1 MQVPLPPRSPEVQVS
16 EFSPPRFQVPT
27 TVAPLSGLCAAS
39 WTVISTVADQV
50 VPSFEGKASRS
61 PMWMLTE
68 GASTEDV
75 VEAWLFAALSSVTLW
90 LAVSVWEPRE
100 APAVFQLKGR
110 GVPAPG
116 GRPAPLWGPLGTPA
130 GLAAR
135 GGSPATL
142 WVPMVTPA
150 VWSARVT
157 LKVAP
162 TGWVPTF

>member
-27 TVAPLSGLCAAS
+27 TVAPLSGLCAAA
-39 WTVISTVADQV
+39 WTVISTVAAQV

-90 LAVSVWEPRE
+90 LGVRGWGGGCGAGCVGVGGGVGEAGEGPGARRGAGGGRRGPAGDPRH
-100 APAVFQLKGR
+100 ALGADGH
-110 GVPAPG
+110 PG
-116 GRPAPLWGPLGTPA
+116 GL
-130 GLAAR
+130 
-135 GGSPATL
+135 
-142 WVPMVTPA
+142 V
-150 VWSARVT
+150 
-157 LKVAP
+157 
-162 TGWVPTF
+162 